1 MNKDNLKDIINDDD
15 LGLLEGT
22 KKFVGSTP
30 EDRLIQ
36 SFTEVND
43 FFDTYGKEPAKNDGI
58 HERKLAARLESIRSN
73 ESYKNLLR
81 NYDKHN
87 LLDQVQ
93 VKTFNNIDEILQ
105 DDDMDLLDVEEG
117 SIFTLANVPKG
128 SKKLDEVARRRPCKD
143 FELYEPLFVQVQED
157 LKTGKRLLEKFVEN
171 QQLNKGT
178 FFVAGGVLGVIISAD
193 LTKDDQGR
201 RNGRLYCVFENG
213 TESNLLLQSL
223 VRYLTVD
230 YPGKIVVEN
239 NPAER
244 LFNPEDTK
252 SGYIYVLRSL
262 SPNPD
267 IAGVKNLYKIGF
279 SEITVE
285 ERIKNAEIDPT
296 FLMAPVKIVS
306 VFDCF
311 NMSTHRLERLLHRFF
326 GEVKLNIDITN
337 KNGERYT
344 PKEWFIAPIAVI
356 TETISRIVDGTIVDY
371 RYDPGSQSIVK
382 RSI

>member
-1 MNKDNLKDIINDDD
+1 MNKDNLIDIISDDD
-15 LGLLEGT
+15 LGLLDDT
-22 KKFVGSTP
+22 KKVVSSTP

-36 SFTEVND
+36 AFKEIND
-43 FFDTYGKEPAKNDGI
+43 FFDLHGKEPQKSNDV
-58 HERKLAARLESIRSN
+58 HERKLAARLESIRAN
-73 ESYKNLLR
+73 QNYKDSLKSH
-81 NYDKHN
+81 DKYN
-87 LLDQVQ
+87 LLDQVE
-93 VKTFNNIDEILQ
+93 VKTFKNIDEILE
-105 DDDMDLLDVEEG
+105 DDDLDLLGVEEG
-117 SIFTLANVPKG
+117 SIFTLANVPKE

-143 FELYEPLFVQVQED
+143 FERYEPLFVQVQED
-157 LKTGKRLLEKFVEN
+157 LRTGKRILDKFVEN

-239 NPAER
+239 NPADR

-252 SGYIYVLRSL
+252 SGYIYILRSL
-262 SPNPD
+262 SANPE
-267 IAGVKNLYKIGF
+267 IAGMKNLYKIGF

-285 ERIKNAEIDPT
+285 ERIKNAEVDPT

-306 VFDCF
+306 VFDCY

-326 GEVKLNIDITN
+326 GEVKLNIDITD
-337 KNGERYT
+337 KNGDRYT
-344 PKEWFIAPIAVI
+344 PKEWFVAPIAVI
-356 TETISRIVDGTIVDY
+356 TETINRIVDGTIVEY
-371 RYDPGSQSIVK
+371 KYDPEAQRMVK
-382 RSI
+382 RI